1 MEWNHLPLPFLR
13 PVTVSVHVDMNFA
26 PVTVRIESGRD
37 PEERLVAGRQDGFK
51 HQSQSYVFQ
60 FEIVNILKI
69 KYVVEEF

>member
-1 MEWNHLPLPFLR
+1 
-13 PVTVSVHVDMNFA
+13 MNFA
-26 PVTVRIESGRD
+26 PVSVRIESGRD